1 MAGRGG
7 VSRASVAHA
16 AESMD
21 LLLFFRR
28 KDVSALT
35 SKTALVTGASRGI
48 GEAVARALDAAGA
61 RVVLTGRTVADLE
74 RVAAELENDPLV
86 MPADLRP
93 AGGGARLAESV
104 LSATGGVDVL
114 VNNAGMA
121 IGGAPETLT
130 ESDLDLI
137 IAVNFRSLL
146 MLAVGLGPAMIERG
160 GGSIINI
167 SSIASLRGPVGRVAY
182 SATKGAIDAMTR
194 ALAAD
199 WGPEGIRVNGV
210 NPGLIVTAMT
220 EGRLDGNS
228 GLVEELAART
238 ALKRLGEP
246 RDVAAVVVFLASDAA
261 RYITGETIVVDG
273 GMVRTIPARPAKS
286 AADPA

>member
-1 MAGRGG
+1 M
-7 VSRASVAHA
+7 
-16 AESMD
+16 
-21 LLLFFRR
+21 
-28 KDVSALT
+28 SALT